1 MRAGESIIK
10 IIQLQQ
16 KNNLNY
22 MTIAGIQLL
31 GGIGGVYYAHKKNYK
46 FWGKLGMF
54 FLGAIATG
62 IPANAYYQPKII
74 ERSAEIARI
83 QLESKNEL

>member
-16 KNNLNY
+16 KNNVSY
-22 MTIAGIQLL
+22 MTIAGVQLV
-31 GGIGGVYYAHKKNYK
+31 GGVAGVLYAKKKQYK
-46 FWGKLGMF
+46 IWGQIGMF
-54 FLGAIATG
+54 FLGAVITG
-62 IPANAYYQPKII
+62 IPANAIIQPKII

>member
-22 MTIAGIQLL
+22 MTIAGIQLI
-31 GGIGGVYYAHKKNYK
+31 GGVTGVYYAHKKNYK
-46 FWGKLGMF
+46 FWGNL
-54 FLGAIATG
+54 I
-62 IPANAYYQPKII
+62 
-74 ERSAEIARI
+74 
-83 QLESKNEL
+83 